1 MLNFNKICL
10 LLNKKKKQKKTRKSF
25 FFFRYLTLRFFE
37 VFFWTFYYHNFQT
50 INVKSRRFDI
60 IMTPFSSLENGVMM
74 IPKRRLLKLIFACL
88 CFKKSFLIKNFDT
101 IVRKGLLK
109 ISVYGRQIKRLL

>member
-10 LLNKKKKQKKTRKSF
+10 LLNKKKKTKKLAKAF

-37 VFFWTFYYHNFQT
+37 GFFWTFYYHNFQT

>member
-10 LLNKKKKQKKTRKSF
+10 LLNKKKKTKKTRKSF
-25 FFFRYLTLRFFE
+25 FFFATLHYDFLRF
-37 VFFWTFYYHNFQT
+37 FFWTFYHHNFQT
-50 INVKSRRFDI
+50 INVKSRRFDV

-101 IVRKGLLK
+101 IVRKGLPK

>member
-10 LLNKKKKQKKTRKSF
+10 LLNKKTKKKNSQKL

-37 VFFWTFYYHNFQT
+37 GFFWTFYHHNFQT
-50 INVKSRRFDI
+50 IKVKSRRFEI
-60 IMTPFSSLENGVMM
+60 IMTPFASLENGVMM

>member
-10 LLNKKKKQKKTRKSF
+10 LLNKTKNKKNSHKLF
-25 FFFRYLTLRFFE
+25 FFFATLHYDFLR